1 MEPDN
6 QMEDPE
12 DVELRAAVEKLLAK
26 STLPKDIRI
35 VVNGGFQSEDEA
47 KEVWQTALFF
57 FRMFGGLLSLE
68 GLEAVTIADD
78 YAGALAQVDR
88 GFKTERTLSATND
101 DFGNG
106 LAMAVP
112 VLRDGQLKTHIVI
125 HSNFLRVL
133 VLPENEM
140 RGTAIHT
147 LAHEAA
153 HAHDHLI
160 ESRNFPSLYGT
171 FIPDYKEG
179 RLFNLAHMCW
189 NEYIACR
196 LSWSWGTDTYC
207 KEYSDM
213 LCSML
218 STARER
224 GNTALDLYG
233 EHRDIMKAEGE
244 LVDAYA
250 ALLTRASYLVGHV
263 HGLGRTVEESAPE
276 FYQLVNETP
285 WFRPDFEQYEANM
298 KVLYDNYGKWP
309 GIEVFEPL
317 KLTFETVLNAGGM
330 FYYRAPDGTW
340 MIGLNRPRS

>member
-1 MEPDN
+1 
-6 QMEDPE
+6 
-12 DVELRAAVEKLLAK
+12 
-26 STLPKDIRI
+26 
-35 VVNGGFQSEDEA
+35 
-47 KEVWQTALFF
+47 
-57 FRMFGGLLSLE
+57 
-68 GLEAVTIADD
+68 
-78 YAGALAQVDR
+78 
-88 GFKTERTLSATND
+88 
-101 DFGNG
+101 
-106 LAMAVP
+106 
-112 VLRDGQLKTHIVI
+112 
-125 HSNFLRVL
+125 
-133 VLPENEM
+133 
-140 RGTAIHT
+140 
-147 LAHEAA
+147 
-153 HAHDHLI
+153 
-160 ESRNFPSLYGT
+160 
-171 FIPDYKEG
+171 
-179 RLFNLAHMCW
+179 
-189 NEYIACR
+189 
-196 LSWSWGTDTYC
+196 
-207 KEYSDM
+207 M